1 MEKQVFPECCP
12 VNPHFPRR
20 DPPTPLFIDSL
31 DSHHSH
37 QEQKLQ
43 QVSAEFSRMEY
54 QRLGYSVHF
63 QAGGDM
69 QGSGREAGHRQQE
82 LF

>member
-1 MEKQVFPECCP
+1 MLPCEPLLP
-12 VNPHFPRR
+12 MLRPSH
-20 DPPTPLFIDSL
+20 PLFIDSL
-31 DSHHSH
+31 YSHHSH

-82 LF
+82 PF